1 MKRLFL
7 LLCLP
12 PLLLLMA
19 ARPAQRPLRVACIGD
34 SITYGM
40 TLEDRES
47 ESYPARLQQMLGQGF
62 EVGNFGKNGAT
73 LLRHGHRP
81 YMEQEEYRAAMQW
94 PADIIVIHLG
104 INDTDPRNWPNYRD
118 EFVGDYLAL
127 IDSLKSVSPEARLII
142 ALMTPLADRHWRFQ
156 SGTRQWHGE
165 IQESIRVVAE
175 LSGAELVDFH
185 TPLYPYPQHIPDA
198 VHPDS
203 FGAKILAKVVY
214 QEITGDYGGLSLS
227 PLYTDGMVMQRGV
240 PLDIH
245 GVADAG
251 EKVSVRLGK
260 EKKTVVT
267 GADGKWRVEFSPREA
282 ETGLTL
288 TVATPA
294 RKLVFRDVAVGE
306 VWLCSGQSNMEFM
319 LRQSEG
325 GEEVAA
331 ASADPDLRFYD
342 MKARWRTDDV
352 AWPASA
358 LDSVDNL
365 DYFQETVWTASS
377 PVSARDFS
385 AVGYWFGRRLRD
397 SLRVPVGLICNAVGG
412 ATCESWIDRS
422 SLELEFPK
430 ILENWLG
437 NDFIQGWARGRAKKN
452 LENRAGKS
460 DRHPYQPC
468 YLFEAGIL
476 PLDHYPVKG
485 VIWYQGESNAHNY
498 SAHEKLFGLL
508 VDSWRAYWDQPA
520 LPLYYVQLSSLN
532 RPSWPWF
539 RDSQRRLLACRPG
552 LGMVVTS
559 DLGDPSDVHYK
570 DKRPVGLRLAGLALN
585 DVYGYADIVPSGP
598 LFKRAVADGSRV
610 IVSFDYGSGLAAGE
624 IPGRTWDD
632 GGRSCT
638 ASAPIVGF
646 EIAEYEG
653 CFYPAQAVVVGETVV
668 LTCPEVNRP
677 RLVRYGWEPYTRANL
692 VNGAGLPA
700 STFRAPVAG
709 GQISDSK

>member
-1 MKRLFL
+1 
-7 LLCLP
+7 
-12 PLLLLMA
+12 MA

-40 TLEDRES
+40 TLEDRET
-47 ESYPARLQQMLGQGF
+47 ECYPARLQQLLGPGF

-127 IDSLKSVSPEARLII
+127 IDSLKSVSPQARLII

-156 SGTRQWHGE
+156 SGTKQWHDE

-175 LSGAELVDFH
+175 LSGAELIDFH
-185 TPLYPYPQHIPDA
+185 APLYPYPQHIPDA
-198 VHPDS
+198 VHPDA

-214 QEITGDYGGLSLS
+214 QEITGDYGGLGLS
-227 PLYTDGMVMQRGV
+227 PLYTDGMVLQRSV

-245 GVADAG
+245 GVANAG
-251 EKVSVRLGK
+251 DKVTVQLGR
-260 EKKTVVT
+260 EKKTAVT
-267 GADGKWRVEFSPREA
+267 GADGKWRVELSPRKA

-288 TVATPA
+288 TVSTPS
-294 RKLVFRDVAVGE
+294 RKRVFRDVAVGE

-325 GEEVAA
+325 GEETAAA
-331 ASADPDLRFYD
+331 ASDPDLRFFD

-358 LDSVDNL
+358 LDSVDRL
-365 DYFQETVWTASS
+365 DYFRETVWTACS
-377 PVSARDFS
+377 PASARDFS
-385 AVGYWFGRRLRD
+385 AVGYWFGHRLRD
-397 SLRVPVGLICNAVGG
+397 SLQVPVGLICNAVGG
-412 ATCESWIDRS
+412 ATCESWIDRNT
-422 SLELEFPK
+422 LEVAFPK

-437 NDFIQGWARGRAKKN
+437 NDFIQDWARGRAKKN
-452 LENRAGKS
+452 LENRTGKS

-485 VIWYQGESNAHNY
+485 VLWYQGESNAHNY

-508 VDSWRAYWDQPA
+508 VDSWRTYWDKPSM
-520 LPLYYVQLSSLN
+520 PFYYVQLSSLN

-559 DLGDPSDVHYK
+559 DLGDPSDVHYR
-570 DKRPVGLRLAGLALN
+570 DKRPVGLRLAGLALDN
-585 DVYGYADIVPSGP
+585 VYGYADIVPSGP

-624 IPGRTWDD
+624 ISGQAGDD
-632 GGRSCT
+632 GGRRCT

-653 CFYPAQAVVVGETVV
+653 CFYPAQAAVVGETVV
-668 LTCPEVNRP
+668 LTCPEVKHP

-700 STFRAPVAG
+700 STFRAPVAE